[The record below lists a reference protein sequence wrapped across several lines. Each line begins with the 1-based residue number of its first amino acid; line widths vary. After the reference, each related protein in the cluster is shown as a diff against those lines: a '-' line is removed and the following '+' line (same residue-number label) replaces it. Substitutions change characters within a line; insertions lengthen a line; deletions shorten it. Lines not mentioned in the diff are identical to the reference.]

1 MAYVLHQLLSESA
14 ERRPDA
20 EAVRLLDQALTYG
33 ELEKLSNQLAHA
45 LIEIG
50 VVSGDRIGI
59 YLQKSP
65 AAIVSIFGVLK
76 TGACYVPVDANAPGP
91 RLLEIARQCEFRA
104 LITSCTLSQKLRS
117 IPREEWPMSAIFYV
131 DKLPDVPALAP
142 QPLSFADILPS
153 QSVTPPSVN
162 VIGHDLAYILFTS
175 GSTGTPKGV
184 MLSHLNALTFVN
196 WGFETFAIT
205 AQDRLSNHAPFNF
218 DLSVFDIFVAVKA
231 AAAISLV
238 PEGLSVFPVQLS
250 SFIQDQRITVWYSVP
265 MVLSLLQSRGKLEE
279 RDLSALRL
287 VLFAGEVFPTKHLR
301 ALMQKLPHPRYANL
315 YGPTETN
322 VCAYYEVE
330 PIAPEDSAPIPIGKA
345 CANTD
350 LVAIDANGRKITS
363 PGQEGLLYARG
374 SIVMQGYYGRPKES
388 AACFIR
394 NPFAAGREE
403 NLYCTGDW
411 VTIDEKGNYLFVG
424 RKDHMIKTRGY
435 RVELGEIEA
444 VIVAHSAVEE
454 AVVLAI
460 SDDEIGN
467 TIGAIVT
474 LSDSHSV
481 TSPELKRHCAEKL
494 PPYMIPEEIE
504 FRDSLPRTGNGKI
517 DRQRLQRE
525 MLAKRN

>member
-1 MAYVLHQLLSESA
+1 MAYVLHQLLRESA

-104 LITSCTLSQKLRS
+104 LITSCTLSEKLRS
-117 IPREEWPMSAIFYV
+117 IPREEWPMSATFFV
-131 DKLPDVPALAP
+131 DKMPDIPA
-142 QPLSFADILPS
+142 LPS
-153 QSVTPPSVN
+153 QSFSFADALPSQPTTPPSVS

-231 AAAISLV
+231 GAAISLV

-350 LVAIDANGRKITS
+350 LIAIDANGRKIQE
-363 PGQEGLLYARG
+363 PGKEGLLYARG

-394 NPFAAGREE
+394 SPFAAGREE

-460 SDDEIGN
+460 SDDQIGN

>member
-1 MAYVLHQLLSESA
+1 MAYVLHQLLTESA
-14 ERRPDA
+14 VRCPDA
-20 EAVRLLDQALTYG
+20 EAVRLLNDTITYR
-33 ELEKLSNQLAHA
+33 ELETRSNQLAHA
-45 LIEIG
+45 LIKSG
-50 VVSGDRIGI
+50 VVPGDRIGI

-104 LITSCTLSQKLRS
+104 LITSCTLSEKLRTTS
-117 IPREEWPMSAIFYV
+117 REEWPISVTFFV
-131 DKLPDVPALAP
+131 DKMPDVPALAA

-153 QSVTPPSVN
+153 QPVTLPSVN
-162 VIGHDLAYILFTS
+162 VVGHDLAYILFTS

-205 AQDRLSNHAPFNF
+205 SQDRLSNHAPFNF

-231 AAAISLV
+231 GAAISLV

-250 SFIQDQRITVWYSVP
+250 AFIQDQRITVWYSVP
-265 MVLSLLQSRGKLEE
+265 MVLRLLESRGKLEQ
-279 RDLSALRL
+279 RDLSALRW

-301 ALMQKLPHPRYANL
+301 ALMQKLPHPKYANL

-330 PIAPEDSAPIPIGKA
+330 PIAPDKSAPIPIGKA

-350 LVAIDANGRKITS
+350 LIAIDASGEKVTERSK
-363 PGQEGLLYARG
+363 EGLLYARG

-394 NPFAAGREE
+394 NPFAIGREE

-411 VTIDEKGNYLFVG
+411 VTLDENGNYLFVG

-444 VIVAHSAVEE
+444 VMVAHPAIEE
-454 AVVLAI
+454 AAALAI
-460 SDDEIGN
+460 PDAEIGN
-467 TIGAIVT
+467 SIRAIVT

-517 DRQRLQRE
+517 DRQRLQQE
-525 MLAKRN
+525 MVGRNT